1 MRNEGRA
8 VDNGEAK
15 LESVELNGERN
26 RNLVV
31 VALLIVESIY
41 VDICACLKNT
51 CYYLAQMSECCTSQG
66 LVEI

>member
-1 MRNEGRA
+1 MRKEGRA

-31 VALLIVESIY
+31 VALLIVESI
-41 VDICACLKNT
+41 
-51 CYYLAQMSECCTSQG
+51 
-66 LVEI
+66 

>member
-51 CYYLAQMSECCTSQG
+51 GYSLAQISECCTSQG
-66 LVEI
+66 LVEM